1 MGAVPLIPTP
11 FEAAVELNQN
21 AQVDSSQID
30 DVRGSGGGGLGRLG
44 GIPIPT
50 SKGGLIVTVVM
61 VLIALAGG
69 GLGINALGGSDSS
82 DTGSGSVATD
92 CASTNANKDQETD
105 CRNALFVESI
115 QNFWQ
120 KETPD
125 VFGKAYT
132 TSKTEFFSGSTQTG
146 CGAAD
151 TGVGPF
157 YCPDDNEVYIDLSFY
172 DQLSSEFGAKGAF
185 AQPYVL
191 AHEYGHHI
199 QDIIGTEALEQK
211 AVQKDPN
218 NANKSSVMLELQ
230 ADCYAGVWAKHAEST
245 TDTHG
250 TPIFTSI
257 TSQDIADAVT
267 AAGAVGDDTIQKKM
281 GCSVDESAFTHGSSA
296 QREQW
301 LNTGY
306 SSGDPKSCDTFG
318 NSLSA

>member
-1 MGAVPLIPTP
+1 
-11 FEAAVELNQN
+11 VELNPN
-21 AQVDSSQID
+21 AQVDPSQVD
-30 DVRGSGGGGLGRLG
+30 DVRASGGGGGGGIGRLG

-50 SKGGLIVTVVM
+50 SKGGLIVTLVM
-61 VLIALAGG
+61 VAIALAGG
-69 GLGINALGGSDSS
+69 GFGINALGGSGG
-82 DTGSGSVATD
+82 DTGTGSVASD
-92 CASTNANKDQETD
+92 CASSNANKDQQTD
-105 CRNALFVESI
+105 CRNALFIESI

-125 VFGKAYT
+125 VFGTSYT
-132 TSKTEFFSGSTQTG
+132 MAKTEFFSGSTQTG
-146 CGAAD
+146 CGPAD

-157 YCPDDNEVYIDLSFY
+157 YCPEDNRVYIDLSFY

-199 QDIIGTEALEQK
+199 QDIVGTEALEQN
-211 AVQKDPN
+211 AVQQHPGD
-218 NANKSSVMLELQ
+218 ANTYSVMLELQ

-257 TSQDIADAVT
+257 TSQDIADAVD

-281 GCSVDESAFTHGSSA
+281 GGSVDESAFTHGTSA

-301 LNTGY
+301 LKTGY
-306 SSGDPKSCDTFG
+306 DSGDPKSCNTFG
-318 NSLSA
+318 NSLS

>member
-1 MGAVPLIPTP
+1 M
-11 FEAAVELNQN
+11 ELNEN
-21 AQVDSSQID
+21 AQIDASQID
-30 DVRGSGGGGLGRLG
+30 DVRGSGGGGGGFGRLG

-61 VLIALAGG
+61 VLVALAGG
-69 GLGINALGGSDSS
+69 GFGINALGGSGSS
-82 DTGSGSVATD
+82 NDTGSVASD
-92 CASTNANKDQETD
+92 CASSNPNKDSETD
-105 CRNALFVESI
+105 CRNALYIESI

-132 TSKTEFFSGSTQTG
+132 TSKTEFFSGQTQTG
-146 CGAAD
+146 CGPAD

-172 DQLSSEFGAKGAF
+172 DQLSSEFGAKGEF

-199 QDIIGTEALEQK
+199 QDITGTEGAEQA
-211 AVQKDPN
+211 AVKRNPDD
-218 NANKSSVMLELQ
+218 ANKFSVMLELQ

-257 TSQDIADAVT
+257 TSQDIDDAIT
-267 AAGAVGDDTIQKKM
+267 AAGSVGDDAIQKKM
-281 GCSVDESAFTHGSSA
+281 GGSVDESAFTHGSSA

-301 LNTGY
+301 LRTGY
-306 SSGDPKSCDTFG
+306 NSGDPKSCNTFG
-318 NSLSA
+318 NSLTA